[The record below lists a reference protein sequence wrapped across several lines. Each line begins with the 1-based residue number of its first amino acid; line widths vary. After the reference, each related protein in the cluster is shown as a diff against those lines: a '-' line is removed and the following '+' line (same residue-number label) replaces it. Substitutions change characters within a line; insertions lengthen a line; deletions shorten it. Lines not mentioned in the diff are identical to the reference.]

1 MISIKVVAVLVNMI
15 FSCQLLEFTKGNEL
29 QHVELFA
36 GDCAVTRGEMADRV
50 SAQKQRLK
58 HVVYIMQIYIYIPR
72 TQITTMFEGQP
83 PQNKAFSNQNRVI
96 WVPGIDMFKYVYPKP
111 FYKRF

>member
-58 HVVYIMQIYIYIPR
+58 HVVYIMQIYIYIY
-72 TQITTMFEGQP
+72 T
-83 PQNKAFSNQNRVI
+83 
-96 WVPGIDMFKYVYPKP
+96 
-111 FYKRF
+111 